1 MCEVMK
7 NIQKVLFICHGN
19 ICRSPMAEFIM
30 KDKVARRGLEE
41 YFEIE
46 SRAVSNE
53 EIWGGVGN
61 PVYPPARD
69 ELRRH
74 GISCAGKHA
83 ERITEEDYEYFNY
96 ILCADKSNIRYLETL
111 IGPDVDN
118 KVSLMLDHVPGR
130 EGQSIADPWYS
141 GDFRTT
147 YSDIDEAVDALL
159 DEFAREGF

>member
-1 MCEVMK
+1 MS
-7 NIQKVLFICHGN
+7 IRVLFICHGN

-30 KDKVARRGLEE
+30 KDKVARRGLED

-83 ERITEEDYEYFNY
+83 ERITREDYEYFDY

-141 GDFRTT
+141 GDFKTT
-147 YSDIDEAVDALL
+147 YSDIDETVDALL
-159 DEFAREGF
+159 EKFARERL

>member
-1 MCEVMK
+1 M
-7 NIQKVLFICHGN
+7 IKVLYVCHGN

-30 KDKVARRGLEE
+30 KDKVARRGLED

-46 SRAVSNE
+46 SRAVSDE

-74 GISCAGKHA
+74 GIGCAGKHA
-83 ERITEEDYEYFNY
+83 ERITEEDYEYFDY
-96 ILCADKSNIRYLETL
+96 ILCADKGNIRYLETL

-159 DEFAREGF
+159 DEFAREGLLNWTKS